1 MIDTPTKVLKITIVL
16 SIGNKSSEKRIEN
29 MVITTDNDNSSE

>member
-16 SIGNKSSEKRIEN
+16 LIGNKSIKRRIEN
-29 MVITTDNDNSSE
+29 MVITTDNDDSNK